1 MTPKAWTLP
10 ELKLLLTTAKSH
22 STRDYV
28 LLLVSVCHGLRV
40 SEAINIRKRD
50 ISGGCPKLSV
60 NRLKGSEA
68 TSQRLQENAD
78 PLLNERAVVTE
89 YTAKLGPNDLLF
101 PDKDGGML
109 TRWQVYSF
117 VQKYGRLAGIDED
130 RLHPHCCKH
139 SLGTLMRKNGA
150 DIKTIQLAL
159 GHKNINSTAVYMNAS
174 EDEVDNARAKAFAFG
189 SAVGLSLE
197 CAVAP
202 GGGQ

>member
-1 MTPKAWTLP
+1 MNQPKAWTLD
-10 ELKLLLTTAKSH
+10 ELKRLLHAARGYSN
-22 STRDYV
+22 RDYV
-28 LLLVSVCHGLRV
+28 LLLMSVCHGLRV
-40 SEAINIRKRD
+40 SEAIRLRKRD

-78 PLLNERAVVTE
+78 PLLNERVVVTE

-189 SAVGLSLE
+189 AAVGVG
-197 CAVAP
+197 A
-202 GGGQ
+202 